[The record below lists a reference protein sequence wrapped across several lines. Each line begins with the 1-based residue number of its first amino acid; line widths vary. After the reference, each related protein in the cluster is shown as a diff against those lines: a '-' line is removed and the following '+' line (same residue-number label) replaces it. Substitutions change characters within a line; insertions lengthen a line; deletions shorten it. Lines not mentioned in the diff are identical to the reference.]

1 MLGNP
6 NLDILQIVAV
16 GCTVV
21 VAAAAVDSVDFHTD
35 FAAGSHNNCSNPLVG
50 IADSR
55 IAVGFHNNCQL
66 VVSVAE
72 VEEALL

>member
-21 VAAAAVDSVDFHTD
+21 VAAAVDTVDFHTD
-35 FAAGSHNNCSNPLVG
+35 FAADSHNNCSNPLVG